1 MVLLILALSEVIPV
15 YSETPCSFTSA
26 KQSSRK
32 LLHSAPTADPLF
44 SFFWYSQYSSHSSSW
59 FLRSLEFLWGSD
71 EERTSTP
78 AAAEHPHFT
87 GRCVCLWVCYVCL
100 QVVLEFFWLAKWNF
114 CLFKWIPGS
123 VWILRSRNRWRM
135 LVFLQRR
142 LKSPKCSVLCE
153 AAWHIKALQCLNL
166 QECSVSSASAAASEW
181 MLHCWE
187 KPGDE
192 ACCYL
197 WSLQLCW
204 ITGVFIQPCGGKKG
218 KIHQIIFNSITGS
231 PTAVQV
237 CASEVKA
244 SRVPPLF
251 PVMREIDCHCQH
263 FLVFFF

>member
-1 MVLLILALSEVIPV
+1 M
-15 YSETPCSFTSA
+15 
-26 KQSSRK
+26 
-32 LLHSAPTADPLF
+32 
-44 SFFWYSQYSSHSSSW
+44 
-59 FLRSLEFLWGSD
+59 
-71 EERTSTP
+71 
-78 AAAEHPHFT
+78 
-87 GRCVCLWVCYVCL
+87 
-100 QVVLEFFWLAKWNF
+100 LEFFWLAKWNF